1 MPFKEM
7 ESAEI
12 PDEGK
17 NYMPIVI
24 SILKYLVPGIVVLV
38 FFFIVVRPL
47 ITSLSSSIPQATA
60 KISVTDEQVMLGSPL
75 QAKEIPLEKQVIDW
89 ANTNPQQAAGLVKG
103 WLEE

>member
-1 MPFKEM
+1 VKKTIGFSGERGDEISVNIMPFKEM

-60 KISVTDEQVMLGSPL
+60 KSAL
-75 QAKEIPLEKQVIDW
+75 QMNRSCWEVLFRPRRSLLK
-89 ANTNPQQAAGLVKG
+89 NR
-103 WLEE
+103 